1 MVVLER
7 FDELPDELQQQILDR
22 QYSGWALND
31 HRLAKYAHVLKV
43 SSFLVQTENQIND
56 LNLFQNRYILK
67 SINTVIFQHTTSQK
81 LFQISDIYIC
91 LHSVPTTNTE
101 RTISL
106 NSGGSKP
113 NTYENDPNLLTFQ
126 GMKSAEAFGSV
137 EEMNVT
143 DT

>member
-81 LFQISDIYIC
+81 LF
-91 LHSVPTTNTE
+91 
-101 RTISL
+101 
-106 NSGGSKP
+106 
-113 NTYENDPNLLTFQ
+113 
-126 GMKSAEAFGSV
+126 
-137 EEMNVT
+137 
-143 DT
+143 